1 MMEVMEAGQ
10 ASRSAMGSGL
20 LRAAHVREDPPP
32 WIFEDTLA
40 FRLLETREVAEL
52 EAPLAAW
59 PPAVRRAFRVS
70 HAVRA
75 RLAEDVAAA
84 GLATGRRDYVLLGA
98 GLDTFAWRHPL
109 AGEFGVWEIDHPDT
123 QAWKRAALRR
133 AGLAEPANVRFLP
146 ADLSVISVGD
156 LGIPAHAT
164 WNWLG
169 VTMYL
174 PPKATAATLRA
185 IAAGQPGTTLVVNF
199 LLAASALDELGH
211 AVRDS
216 SAATVAAAGEPV
228 VATYSRAEVVALL
241 AEAGFGDVELL
252 DASALRDRYLRDRPE
267 LPLPA
272 TTLIAVA
279 TVQR

>member
-1 MMEVMEAGQ
+1 V
-10 ASRSAMGSGL
+10 
-20 LRAAHVREDPPP
+20 
-32 WIFEDTLA
+32 
-40 FRLLETREVAEL
+40 
-52 EAPLAAW
+52 
-59 PPAVRRAFRVS
+59 
-70 HAVRA
+70 
-75 RLAEDVAAA
+75 
-84 GLATGRRDYVLLGA
+84 
-98 GLDTFAWRHPL
+98 
-109 AGEFGVWEIDHPDT
+109 
-123 QAWKRAALRR
+123 
-133 AGLAEPANVRFLP
+133 
-146 ADLSVISVGD
+146 
-156 LGIPAHAT
+156 
-164 WNWLG
+164 
-169 VTMYL
+169 
-174 PPKATAATLRA
+174 ATLRA

-228 VATYSRAEVVALL
+228 VATYTRAEVAALL

>member
-1 MMEVMEAGQ
+1 MESMEAGK

-20 LRAAHVREDPPP
+20 LRAEHVRADPPP
-32 WIFEDTLA
+32 WIFDDTLA
-40 FRLLETREVAEL
+40 GRLLDAAEVAEL
-52 EAPLAAW
+52 EAPMAGW
-59 PPAVRRAFRVS
+59 PSAVRQAFRVS

-75 RLAEDVAAA
+75 RLAEDVAAS

-109 AGEFGVWEIDHPDT
+109 AREFAVWEIDHPDT

-133 AGLAEPANVRFLP
+133 AGLAEPANVRFVA
-146 ADLSVISVGD
+146 ADLSVAAVGD

-174 PPKATAATLRA
+174 RPEATAATLRA
-185 IAAGQPGTTLVVNF
+185 IAAGHAGTTLVANF
-199 LLAASALDELGH
+199 LLAAGALDGLGH
-211 AVRDS
+211 AVRE
-216 SAATVAAAGEPV
+216 SAATTVAAAGEPV
-228 VATYSRAEVVALL
+228 LATYTRDEVAGLL
-241 AEAGFGDVELL
+241 EEVGFGDVELL
-252 DASALRDRYLRDRPE
+252 DAGLLRDRYLRNRPD

-279 TVQR
+279 TVGR

>member
-1 MMEVMEAGQ
+1 MMEGMEAGQ

-52 EAPLAAW
+52 EAPLARW

-109 AGEFGVWEIDHPDT
+109 ARGFKVWEIDHPDT

-146 ADLSVISVGD
+146 TDLSVTSVGD
-156 LGIPAHAT
+156 LGTPAHAT

-174 PPKATAATLRA
+174 PPEATVATLRA

-216 SAATVAAAGEPV
+216 SAAAVAAAGEPV
-228 VATYSRAEVVALL
+228 VATYTRAEVAALL